1 MSQKV
6 NARDTISVPQRHL
19 RGLRRTVE
27 MLLLITLAAS
37 FLRLPLQNFHINGH
51 SMEPTF
57 HDQEYVAVNK
67 AAYLFQPPA
76 RSDIIVFHYPLDT
89 HEDYIKRIIAVPG
102 DVISVIN
109 QTVIV
114 DGVQLNETY
123 VSKENQGN
131 PYPSFMKRIV
141 GPNEYFVMGDNREG
155 SSDSREWG
163 FVPRQNIVGRVVA
176 IYWPLRVD
184 NLGLIPD
191 KSSVFARVH

>member
-1 MSQKV
+1 MSQRV
-6 NARDTISVPQRHL
+6 NAANTVSIPRL
-19 RGLRRTVE
+19 RGLRKTVE
-27 MLLLITLAAS
+27 ILLLVTLVIS
-37 FLRLPLQNFHINGH
+37 FMRLPLQNFHIQGH

-76 RSDIIVFHYPLDT
+76 RSDIIVFHYPADPQ
-89 HEDYIKRIIAVPG
+89 EDYIKRIIAIPG
-102 DVISVIN
+102 DVISVID

-114 DGVQLNETY
+114 DGVQLDETY

-131 PYPSFMKRIV
+131 PFPSFTKRIV
-141 GPNEYFVMGDNREG
+141 GPNEYFVMGDNRAA
-155 SSDSREWG
+155 SSDSRQWG
-163 FVPRQNIVGRVVA
+163 FVPRQNIVGRVMV

-191 KSSVFARVH
+191 MSNVFARVH